1 LSARWARHHWSAG
14 QVPQVL
20 GLAERRPGVKALDPA
35 PGGCN
40 CSPSGAVRLG
50 ARSGTFLSCPRLA
63 SFPAARSGP
72 RRGGFVGFGP
82 SLVHCR
88 RVVPQPL
95 LMPLISA
102 AGLAEFLPL
111 LLRRRL
117 LQQPVPPRNFL
128 LGRRRRRL
136 HGFTRARSPRRFPV
150 PGRMRAAQNVSEKEE
165 QLQPE
170 FSCKQRKTHGLR

>member
-1 LSARWARHHWSAG
+1 M
-14 QVPQVL
+14 
-20 GLAERRPGVKALDPA
+20 
-35 PGGCN
+35 
-40 CSPSGAVRLG
+40 
-50 ARSGTFLSCPRLA
+50 
-63 SFPAARSGP
+63 
-72 RRGGFVGFGP
+72 GFGP

-136 HGFTRARSPRRFPV
+136 HGFARAPSPRRFPV

-170 FSCKQRKTHGLR
+170 FLASNAKHTACVDEFAAGWALGYGITHDKQTRTVVLGRFVVS